1 MRVDLALLRL
11 VLANL
16 ISNPLKFTSA
26 RTEGQIEFGCAS
38 VGSGET
44 VIFIRDNGVGFHPK
58 YIGKLFR
65 VLQRLHNHKEFAHR
79 HRTS

>member
-1 MRVDLALLRL
+1 
-11 VLANL
+11 
-16 ISNPLKFTSA
+16 
-26 RTEGQIEFGCAS
+26 
-38 VGSGET
+38 